1 VSLLETIK
9 VDSLKARKEKDSIKA
24 SLLTTL
30 YSEALMV
37 GKNKRN
43 DVPTDEETQS
53 TIKKFVKNAND
64 MKTILEKS
72 SFPDKNESLSKVVEE
87 INILESYLPK
97 MLTDD
102 VLKDIIS
109 GLISNEKRDLG
120 SIMKALKNEYND
132 KYDGKKASDIAKNL
146 IGV

>member
-1 VSLLETIK
+1 MSLLETIK